1 MGTTFQQAIRNKDF
15 KEALAKIERG
25 DDLLKSDF
33 MFALSDSFRD
43 IVRNEAYEVL
53 NALVE
58 NEEISLDIFEYD
70 TFNKSIFKAIVEY
83 LPSTNEA
90 KEFLG
95 SFVAEVENLEDA
107 VDGLTFL
114 GLAIENKMD
123 KDLVAVMIE
132 NGCDINYLN
141 NNEQNFLH
149 ILANSPAH
157 MGEDK
162 IVPLVELLVDNGLD
176 FSKKDN
182 GGNTPLH
189 IATTRN
195 LKKTIEFLLDQGAD
209 PAEENSKGD
218 TAFKIAMDRGYNEL
232 NDLLSQYGEADSE
245 QSADMCY
252 DFVKN
257 IYSNSPSEGDI
268 EQMKKFADVDI
279 YLERKDAYGNLTTI
293 LDEMLKKSYEWFEV
307 FLDVFEIDVEYS
319 DNAENTILHKVCAIN
334 LNFEESKSKDLY
346 KKVKKLLKLGAN
358 PSLTNNM
365 DKTPIDLASTDNLKE
380 KTVLILLKAKG

>member
-1 MGTTFQQAIRNKDF
+1 MTFRDAVMKKDF
-15 KEALAKIERG
+15 KEALAMIERG
-25 DDLLKSDF
+25 DDLLKCDF
-33 MFALSDSFRD
+33 MFALSDAFRD
-43 IVRNEAYEVL
+43 IVRNEAYDVL

-70 TFNKSIFKAIVEY
+70 TFDKSIFKAIVEY
-83 LPSTNEA
+83 LPNTEEA

-95 SFVAEVENLEDA
+95 NFIAEVENLEDA
-107 VDGLTFL
+107 VGGMTFL
-114 GLAIENKMD
+114 GLAIENKMN

-132 NGCDINYLN
+132 NGCDVNYLN

-149 ILANSPAH
+149 ILANNPAH

-162 IVPLVELLVDNGLD
+162 IVPLVELLIDNGVD
-176 FSKKDN
+176 FSKKDKV
-182 GGNTPLH
+182 GDTPLH
-189 IATTRN
+189 IAASRN

-209 PAEENSKGD
+209 PAEENNKGE
-218 TAFKIAMDRGYNEL
+218 TAFSIAQSRGYNEIK
-232 NDLLSQYGEADSE
+232 DLLSQYGEADFE
-245 QSADMCY
+245 QLADMCY

-257 IYSNSPSEGDI
+257 IYSNSPSENDI

-279 YLERKDAYGNLTTI
+279 YLGRKDAYGNLTTT

-307 FLDVFEIDVEYS
+307 FLDIFDIDIEYT
-319 DNAENTILHKVCAIN
+319 DDAENTILHKVCAID
-334 LNFEESKSKDLY
+334 LNFEEIKSKDLY

-365 DKTPIDLASTDNLKE
+365 DKTPIDLASNDNLKE